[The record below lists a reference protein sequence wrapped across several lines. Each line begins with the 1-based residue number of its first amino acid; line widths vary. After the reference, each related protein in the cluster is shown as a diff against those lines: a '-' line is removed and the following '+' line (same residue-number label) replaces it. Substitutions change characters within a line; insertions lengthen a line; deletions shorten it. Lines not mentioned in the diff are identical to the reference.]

1 MVYYRRES
9 DLLRNPKLRT
19 RNTISI
25 QGKGLQGEGE
35 AANKILEEKKQ
46 NGVKIIKLTAF
57 WFSTDED
64 INSILH

>member
-19 RNTISI
+19 KNTISVKG
-25 QGKGLQGEGE
+25 QGLQGEGE
-35 AANKILEEKKQ
+35 AMNKILKEKKQ
-46 NGVKIIKLTAF
+46 NGVVITKLTAF